1 MKKLAR
7 FFVSVKKEMGKVKW
21 PTKKELVSNSIAA
34 LTFMII
40 FAAFFS
46 ITDVL
51 LSALKAVI
59 N

>member
-34 LTFMII
+34 LTFMVI
-40 FAAFFS
+40 FALFFS
-46 ITDVL
+46 VTDIL
-51 LSALKAVI
+51 LSALKSVI
-59 N
+59 G